1 MSEDKMEKEALPKS
15 AEKERYD
22 FIKETVK
29 DRQNRKKIFIN
40 RLLRLALEGL
50 IFGGCMAIGFWA
62 VNQSLIKTKERK
74 KGESKVS
81 IPEEKE
87 KEEEQVEEKESPPV
101 ETQKESGLEMY
112 ARIQAD
118 ISRMTEESKKSM
130 VMVTGIKNNTD
141 WFNQTHE
148 QAEKTSGVIV
158 ADTGSDFFIL
168 TDYKSIEGKDK
179 IKVSFSDDESY
190 EAKYQKHDPESGI
203 TVLKLEKA
211 TLSESARRNHAAVSW
226 GTSYGLSQG
235 QSVFVMGCPG
245 DYPNALVYGKIT
257 SVKNQVTVMDNQ
269 YSLIN
274 TDLIGSSGGTG
285 YVFNF
290 EGQMIGLI
298 LQKYAP
304 DANKENI
311 VALGISP
318 LKNLIERLSNKADL
332 PYIGIYGQEIN
343 EKTAKENNLPKGIWI
358 ESVAE
363 NSPAMHAGLAAS
375 DIIVKVGDTEV
386 ENLAQYHNALMSL
399 CVGEL
404 VPLTIKRQG
413 PEGYIEISIDVIIQS
428 L

>member
-1 MSEDKMEKEALPKS
+1 MSEDKMEKEAVPKS
-15 AEKERYD
+15 AEKETYD

-29 DRQNRKKIFIN
+29 DRQNRKRILINKI
-40 RLLRLALEGL
+40 LWLALKGF
-50 IFGGCMAIGFWA
+50 IFGICMAFGFFA
-62 VNQSLIKTKERK
+62 VNQGLMKAKEGK
-74 KGESKVS
+74 KEQSKVS

-87 KEEEQVEEKESPPV
+87 KEEEQATKEEISV
-101 ETQKESGLEMY
+101 AETPKESGLEMY

-118 ISRMTEESKKSM
+118 ISSMTEESKKSM

-158 ADTGSDFFIL
+158 ADTGNDFFIL

-179 IKVSFSDDESY
+179 IKVSFSEDESY

-203 TVLKLEKA
+203 TVLRLEKE
-211 TLSESARRNHAAVSW
+211 TLSESARRNHVAVNW

-257 SVKNQVTVMDNQ
+257 SVKNRVKVMDNQ

-274 TDLIGSSGGTG
+274 TDIIGSSGGTG
-285 YVFNF
+285 YVFNY
-290 EGQMIGLI
+290 EGQMVGII

-358 ESVAE
+358 EAVAE
-363 NSPAMHAGLAAS
+363 NSPAMHAGLVAS
-375 DIIVKVGDTEV
+375 DIIVKVGDTQV
-386 ENLAQYHNALMSL
+386 ENLTQYHNALMSL
-399 CVGEL
+399 KVGDI
-404 VPLTIKRQG
+404 VPLVIKRQG
-413 PEGYIEISIDVIIQS
+413 PEGYIEISIDVNIQS